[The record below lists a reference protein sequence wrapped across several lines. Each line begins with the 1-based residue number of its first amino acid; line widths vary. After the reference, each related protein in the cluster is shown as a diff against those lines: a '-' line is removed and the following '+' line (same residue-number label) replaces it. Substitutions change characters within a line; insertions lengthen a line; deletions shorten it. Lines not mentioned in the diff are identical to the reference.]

1 MESVIGAMGIIEIPV
16 ENGESTIKIEDFSNT
31 EGMI

>member
-1 MESVIGAMGIIEIPV
+1 MESVIGAMEIIEIPV
-16 ENGESTIKIEDFSNT
+16 ENGETTIKIENFSNP